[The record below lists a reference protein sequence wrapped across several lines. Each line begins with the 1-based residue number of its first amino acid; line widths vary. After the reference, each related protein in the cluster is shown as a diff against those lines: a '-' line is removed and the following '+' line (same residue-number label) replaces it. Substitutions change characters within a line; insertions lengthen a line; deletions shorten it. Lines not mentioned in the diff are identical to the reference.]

1 MKEDLFDD
9 IDDIISTDV
18 SEEINKLFTGI
29 YNIHDLKLYLY
40 LETNNDIFK
49 KTEIYDIKSDV
60 KYLIFYLDSNQLLV
74 TTGFFKLSESEKV
87 DILKKYVLDEVKY
100 IGHNEYVLDEAKY
113 IGNNED
119 VVPYSH
125 NDICK
130 KIREII
136 ANSTISMSHKYMVI
150 NSINYYSTPDINK
163 IYAYTTY
170 RRDGLYWFALINDDI
185 LINIIMNILYDSC
198 LSLPKTTKGKLRR
211 AIAKINE
218 KNKN

>member
-9 IDDIISTDV
+9 IISTDV
-18 SEEINKLFTGI
+18 SDGINDLFTGI
-29 YNIHDLKLYLY
+29 YDINDLKLY

-60 KYLIFYLDSNQLLV
+60 KYLRFYAESNQILV
-74 TTGFFKLSESEKV
+74 TTGFFKLSESDKV
-87 DILKKYVLDEVKY
+87 DIFKKYVLDEEDY
-100 IGHNEYVLDEAKY
+100 ISNNELK
-113 IGNNED
+113 ED
-119 VVPYSH
+119 VVPYSY

-136 ANSTISMSHKYMVI
+136 DNSTISRSHKYMVI
-150 NSINYYSTPDINK
+150 NSTNYSTPDINK
-163 IYAYTTY
+163 IYACTTF
-170 RRDGLYWFALINDDI
+170 RRDKLCWFDLINDDI
-185 LINIIMNILYDSC
+185 LINIIMNIMYGFC
-198 LSLPKTTKGKLRR
+198 LSLPKTTEGKLRR

>member
-1 MKEDLFDD
+1 MKEDLF
-9 IDDIISTDV
+9 DDIISTDV

-29 YNIHDLKLYLY
+29 YDIDDLKLYLY

-100 IGHNEYVLDEAKY
+100 IGNNEYALYKEKY

-150 NSINYYSTPDINK
+150 DYANYSTPDINK
-163 IYAYTTY
+163 IYANATY
-170 RRDGLYWFALINDDI
+170 CRDRLYWFALINDDI
-185 LINIIMNILYDSC
+185 LINIIMRILHLYC
-198 LSLPKTTKGKLRR
+198 LSLPKTTEGKLRR
-211 AIAKINE
+211 AIAKINK